1 MYYLSMDGGGTKLV
15 GLLFDHQ
22 YRLIATAR
30 VAGTHRSIYPEEEI
44 RAHIQTCYDQLF
56 AGLPRPLH
64 IEAIYGL
71 CGDSDLYA
79 QLLPPGVTLG
89 RVRTI
94 VEPVSALYAGTQRTS
109 GFIALSGTG
118 SDVFSIQDSV
128 TTDLI
133 GGWGAILGDE
143 GSGVWLSLKAIQ
155 TAIRADDG
163 WGPPSIFGE
172 MVLEHYGFS
181 QLREYTV
188 YLYHSTAPYRR
199 LAELLP
205 LAARAARAGDEAV
218 LEVFR
223 SGGRILAEQM
233 LCLLRRHPELPPH
246 ITACGG
252 AWKAHSAMAQAFT
265 EAVQAEYPDATFTL
279 PRFEHIMAGPI
290 CLAMEQGRDLDAIC
304 PLLRQNFPQFIWNQG
319 DAP

>member
-1 MYYLSMDGGGTKLV
+1 MYYLSMDGGGTKLL

-30 VAGTHRSIYPEEEI
+30 VAGTHRSIYPEAEI
-44 RAHIQTCYDQLF
+44 RAHIRQCYDLLF
-56 AGLPRPLH
+56 ADLPRPLH
-64 IEAIYGL
+64 IETVYGL

-79 QLLPPGVTLG
+79 ALLPEGITLG

-94 VEPVSALYAGTQRTS
+94 VEPVSALYAGTQRST

-118 SDVFSIQDSV
+118 SDVFCIRDGV
-128 TTDLI
+128 TTDFI

-163 WGPPSIFGE
+163 WGPPSLFGR
-172 MVLEHYGFS
+172 MVLEHYGFTR
-181 QLREYTV
+181 LREYTT
-188 YLYHSTAPYRR
+188 YLYDATAPFRR

-205 LAARAARAGDEAV
+205 LAAQAANAGDEAV

-233 LCLLRRHPELPPH
+233 IHLLRRNPNLPPH

-252 AWKAHSAMAQAFT
+252 AWKAHGAMAQAFT
-265 EAVQAEYPDATFTL
+265 EAVQAEFPHATFTL

-290 CLAMEQGRDLDAIC
+290 SLAMEQGEDLTAII
-304 PLLRQNFPQFIWNQG
+304 LLLEQHFPTFLWNQG
-319 DAP
+319 ENP